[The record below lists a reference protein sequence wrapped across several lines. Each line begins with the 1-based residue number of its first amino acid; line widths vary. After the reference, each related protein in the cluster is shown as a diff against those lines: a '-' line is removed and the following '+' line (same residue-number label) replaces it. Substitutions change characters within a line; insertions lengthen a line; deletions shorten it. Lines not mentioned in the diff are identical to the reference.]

1 MNSSTKARATWL
13 MIVGFLVS
21 TLLLLTLFNSAKP
34 RILVVHSLSKES
46 SWASAVDVGI
56 SRVLSTH
63 RLPATVTREYLNL
76 DILSEEADLERM
88 VKEVRRK
95 IKAMDPH
102 VLVAVDDETNH
113 LLGRHYVDQNRMQL
127 VYTGLMH
134 EPGRYGY
141 SEDRGVF
148 GIREPVPLAPI
159 TALLDEIGRGEPLRI
174 AVVGIDDLT
183 GTAEM
188 KQVLAHD
195 WGRHR
200 LVSHAVVPHFEAWQQ
215 YVQGP
220 ATQADVLLV
229 LTIDKVP
236 ASAVGMVMARESDV
250 TLWTETHS
258 APLPIGVRHSFVQM
272 GGGLAASVPPD
283 ELGGLAIQMAF
294 EHLAKPH
301 AQQALKSVTAT
312 AFDISIRQSILRK
325 RQVQLSEIYVQAARA
340 AGHLYP

>member
-1 MNSSTKARATWL
+1 MNSANNTRGIWL
-13 MIVGFLVS
+13 MVIGFLVS
-21 TLLLLTLFNSAKP
+21 TLLLLTLFNAAKP

-46 SWASAVDVGI
+46 SWASAVDAGI
-56 SRVLSTH
+56 SRVLSTN
-63 RLPATVTREYLNL
+63 RMPVTVTREYLNL

-88 VKEVRRK
+88 VKEVQRK

-102 VLVAVDDETNH
+102 VLVTVDDETNH
-113 LLGRHYVDQNRMQL
+113 LLGRHYVDSSRLQL

-134 EPGRYGY
+134 DPDRYGY
-141 SEDRGVF
+141 SQDRGVF
-148 GIREPVPLAPI
+148 GVREPVPLAPI
-159 TALLDEIGRGEPLRI
+159 TALLDEIGRGDPVRI

-188 KQVLAHD
+188 KQVLNHD
-195 WGRHR
+195 WGRHH
-200 LVSHAVVPHFEAWQQ
+200 LVTHALVPHFEAWQH
-215 YVQGP
+215 YVKGP

-236 ASAVGMVMARESDV
+236 VGSAGMVMARESDV
-250 TLWTETHS
+250 TRWTETHS

-294 EHLAKPH
+294 EHLTKSNTPTV
-301 AQQALKSVTAT
+301 LKSVTTT
-312 AFDISIRQSILRK
+312 AFDISMRQSVLRK
-325 RQVQLSEIYVQAARA
+325 RQIQLPEIYLQAARA

>member
-1 MNSSTKARATWL
+1 MKSANKARATWL
-13 MIVGFLVS
+13 MILGFLMS

-46 SWASAVDVGI
+46 SWASAIDKGI
-56 SRVLSTH
+56 SRVLSTN
-63 RLPATVTREYLNL
+63 RLPVTVTREYLNL
-76 DILSEEADLERM
+76 DILSQEADLDRV

-102 VLVAVDDETNH
+102 ILVTVDDETNH

-134 EPGRYGY
+134 DPGRYGY
-141 SEDRGVF
+141 SEDRGVS
-148 GIREPVPLAPI
+148 GVREPAPLAPL
-159 TALLDEIGRGEPLRI
+159 TALLDEIGRGEPMRI

-200 LVSHAVVPHFEAWQQ
+200 LMNHALVPHFEAWKQ
-215 YVQGP
+215 YVLGP
-220 ATQADVLLV
+220 AKLADVLLV

-236 ASAVGMVMARESDV
+236 VGDVGMVMARESDV
-250 TLWTETHS
+250 TRWTETHS

-294 EHLAKPH
+294 EHLAKPN
-301 AQQALKSVTAT
+301 AQHGMKSVTAT
-312 AFDISIRQSILRK
+312 AFDISVRQSVLQK
-325 RQVQLSEIYVQAARA
+325 RQIELPEIYVQAARA
-340 AGHLYP
+340 AGHLYR

>member
-56 SRVLSTH
+56 SRVLTTN

-113 LLGRHYVDQNRMQL
+113 LLGRHYVGHNRKQL

-141 SEDRGVF
+141 SEEREVF

-159 TALLDEIGRGEPLRI
+159 TALLDEIGRAEPLRI
-174 AVVGIDDLT
+174 AVVGINDLT

-188 KQVLAHD
+188 KQVLGHD

-200 LVSHAVVPHFEAWQQ
+200 LVSHALVPHFEAWQQ

-236 ASAVGMVMARESDV
+236 AGAAGMVMARESDV

-301 AQQALKSVTAT
+301 AQQTLKSVTAT
-312 AFDISIRQSILRK
+312 AFDISMRQSILRK
-325 RQVQLSEIYVQAARA
+325 RQVQLPEIYVQAARA